1 MKFSDI
7 QSHDDVKMQLRSM
20 VDTDRF
26 PHAILLEG
34 PSGIGKFKMARAL
47 AQYIHCTNRTPDGD
61 SCGVCPSC
69 IQHQSFNHVD
79 THFSF
84 PVLSRGANTK
94 PVSDD
99 WIAEFRE
106 FMTLY
111 PFMDFPRW
119 QEMLGKADGSPI
131 FYVSESESLI
141 HKLNFTSHAAKY
153 MIVIMWLPERMNEMT
168 ANKLLKII
176 EEPHADTKFILVSN
190 DSSKILP
197 TIYSRLRRIEMKRL
211 PDAII
216 SDYLK
221 SKYSIDADTAD
232 IVAHLAE
239 GSILQAEKRL
249 DAQADN
255 AVYLDFFIRLMRD
268 SYLRKIRE
276 MKAWSEEVAKLGRE
290 KSVKFLEYCERIV
303 GENYIYNLRN
313 PQLYYLDSDEA
324 KFSKNFARFINYKNV
339 EDLRQLFINARRDI
353 AGNCNAK
360 IVLFDVAVKNIMLIK
375 RGS

>member
-7 QSHDDVKMQLRSM
+7 QAHDDVKRQLRAM
-20 VDTDRF
+20 VDSDRF

-34 PSGIGKFKMARAL
+34 PSGIGKFKMARAV

-69 IQHQSFNHVD
+69 LQHQSFNHVD

-84 PVLSRGANTK
+84 PVLSRGSNTK

-106 FMTLY
+106 FMTAY

-119 QEMLGKADGSPI
+119 QEMLGKVDGSPI

-190 DSSKILP
+190 EPSKILP

-211 PDAII
+211 PDEVI
-216 SDYLK
+216 SEYLQ
-221 SKYSIDADTAD
+221 SKYSIDPDAADM
-232 IVAHLAE
+232 VAHLAE

-249 DAQADN
+249 DARADN
-255 AVYLDFFIRLMRD
+255 AVYLEFFIRLMRN
-268 SYLRKIRE
+268 SYLRKIKE

-290 KSVKFLEYCERIV
+290 KCVKFLEYCERLV
-303 GENYIYNLRN
+303 GENYIYNLRD
-313 PQLYYLDSDEA
+313 PHLYYLDADEA
-324 KFSKNFARFINYKNV
+324 KFSKKFARFINYKNV
-339 EDLRQLFINARRDI
+339 EDLRELFINARRDI

-375 RGS
+375 RGG